1 MKRISTKVKGAI
13 DRKINCAFLSILIW
27 LLDKYL
33 KNNSNIGSGGW
44 DSVEQVGH
52 KSLLNSISHLRY
64 KREMLR
70 RNK

>member
-1 MKRISTKVKGAI
+1 MKRVAMKMKGAI
-13 DRKINCAFLSILIW
+13 DRKINCTFLSILIW

-52 KSLLNSISHLRY
+52 KSLLNSLSHLRY